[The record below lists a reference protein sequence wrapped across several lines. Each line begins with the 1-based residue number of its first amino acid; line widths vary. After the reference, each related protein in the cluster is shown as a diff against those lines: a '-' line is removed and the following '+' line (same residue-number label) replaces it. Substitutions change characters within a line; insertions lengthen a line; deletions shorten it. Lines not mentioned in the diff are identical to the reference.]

1 MPLENP
7 RSLRAARPPAAFTL
21 MEILVVVSIILV
33 LAAIALQVYSTI
45 ARRSAKVVAINNM
58 RQVTAALITYAGQND
73 GDFPQENIPLGSTW
87 TNAAGPLGEKVW
99 YNALPRLAGSKGGGD
114 YANSPSKFYSK
125 ENLLF
130 LPGAQYPS
138 GQLLPDGTRPNKLD
152 KPCFAFAINTKLQRK
167 DKVTKVKGAAKLSQ
181 INMPSRTVAFVE
193 EGMPGETKA
202 MAIQPAYEGESK
214 TSGRSFV
221 ERYGGQ
227 GVITFLDGHAESWE
241 ARKILT
247 STGLFILPDKNNLVW
262 TRTWSGVVP
271 PPPEEDPNH

>member
-7 RSLRAARPPAAFTL
+7 RSLRAAGPPAAFTL

-33 LAAIALQVYSTI
+33 LAAIALPVYSTI
-45 ARRSAKVVAINNM
+45 VRRSAKVVAISNM

-73 GDFPQENIPLGSTW
+73 GDFPQENIPAGSTW

-99 YNALPRLAGSKGGGD
+99 YNALLRLAGSKGVGD

-125 ENLLF
+125 ESLLF
-130 LPGAQYPS
+130 LPGAQYP
-138 GQLLPDGTRPNKLD
+138 PNKLD
-152 KPCFAFAINTKLQRK
+152 RPFFAFAINTKLQRK
-167 DKVTKVKGAAKLSQ
+167 DKVSKTKGTAKLSQ
-181 INMPSRTVAFVE
+181 ITMPARTVAFLE
-193 EGMPGETKA
+193 EGLPGPPGQLEKGEPKG
-202 MAIQPAYEGESK
+202 MAIQPAYEGECK

-241 ARKILT
+241 TKKILT
-247 STGLFILPDKNNLVW
+247 STGLFILPDKNNLIW